1 MTGYLLWRKK
11 LDGGSDD
18 GNEIVLYE
26 TKVFVPF
33 AWSLL
38 FGEDD
43 LKKVGDDTVLT
54 AQPPPAL
61 ERARTRL
68 AKLEPL
74 LTAELRDV
82 LAGFVESVAARQD
95 GWLVL
100 DPYRIEMSDLELITP
115 ARWFDSPDPRT
126 AAAVFADDDGVD
138 LDDDGLL
145 DVGDDERVAGWPI
158 TETSPPERPT
168 VELAP

>member
-1 MTGYLLWRKK
+1 MGMTGYLLWRKT
-11 LDGGSDD
+11 LDGGSEE

-43 LKKVGDDTVLT
+43 LKKVGEDAVLA
-54 AQPPPAL
+54 AQPAQAT

-74 LTAELRDV
+74 VTAELGDV
-82 LAGFVESVAARQD
+82 LEGFVESVGVWQD

-100 DPYRIEMSDLELITP
+100 DPYRIEMSHLELITP
-115 ARWFDSPDPRT
+115 TRWFDSPDPRSVE
-126 AAAVFADDDGVD
+126 AVFGDDDGVE

-145 DVGDDERVAGWPI
+145 DVGDDERVAGWLI
-158 TETSPPERPT
+158 SETGP
-168 VELAP
+168 A